1 MLSFDEQLRLEESR
15 PNFSPLQIAAIQRLK
30 DDMNSFLLVNHI
42 HIIDIA
48 KKLPVDYSS
57 ILAVL
62 LITPDYIPMM
72 IYP

>member
-15 PNFSPLQIAAIQRLK
+15 ANFSPLQIAAIQRLK
-30 DDMNSFLLVNHI
+30 DDMNSFLLANHI

-72 IYP
+72 IFP